1 MLIVRLPTAFTD
13 TSLPE
18 LVADQVLEGANSGVY
33 FLFDL
38 DRDDSWGGAT
48 PTDGAV
54 VGDLSDNADG
64 EWQVEAG
71 AGIAITGNGM
81 DLTTNTVNKD
91 ACILLPASVSAAL
104 YGGGTSLQYWMACLY
119 VKFPTVGDWWSS
131 ATIGP
136 LLQFASGN
144 YTTGPEYFLIN
155 LKNDPAIQLRRAT
168 TSGSVEQIT
177 ALGANLSVHYG
188 LLTQILAYRTAS
200 GTFLRLKSSGGT
212 TSVSASPAAATTQD
226 FSALRCQIGSGIG
239 DWTLYGVGA
248 PRIYRGWIEDLEVS
262 GRTATTVADADYTRT
277 IARAVFT

>member
-13 TSLPE
+13 TALPE

-38 DRDDSWGGAT
+38 DRDDSWAGAT

-71 AGIAITGNGM
+71 AGIAISGNGM
-81 DLTTNTVNKD
+81 DLTTNTINKD

-119 VKFPTVGDWWSS
+119 VKLPTVGDWWSS
-131 ATIGP
+131 GSLGP
-136 LLQFASGN
+136 IIAFSSSN
-144 YTTGPEYFLIN
+144 YTVSAEYFLVA
-155 LKNDPAIQLRRAT
+155 LKNDPAIQVRRAT
-168 TSGSVEQIT
+168 TAGAAETVSATGS
-177 ALGANLSVHYG
+177 NLSVHYG
-188 LLTQILAYRTAS
+188 LVTQILAYRTAS

-212 TSVSASPAAATTQD
+212 TSVSIAAAAATTQN

-277 IARAVFT
+277 IARAVFS